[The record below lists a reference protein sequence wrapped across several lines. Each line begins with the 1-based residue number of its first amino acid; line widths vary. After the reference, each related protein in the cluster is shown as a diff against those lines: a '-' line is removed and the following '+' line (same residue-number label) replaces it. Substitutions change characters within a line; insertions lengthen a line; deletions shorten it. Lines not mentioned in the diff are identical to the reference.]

1 MLKNGPP
8 PGRKQI
14 IKKFIEE
21 KNKSLTIDELV
32 KYTGIPKVKIRQTLT
47 SYDTTIVRIGP
58 QIYDIVERIYPGKT
72 FRYTPQK
79 IEVQKSLLSA
89 EEDLHLFLTAAHDYW
104 SDITLIDDFNNRY
117 LLKRNKAATKRS
129 FSYYRGL
136 AQWYKKVGFEY
147 GDDILFTCLNFNEKQ
162 FKIVHQK
169 KKDRDEFIIKIK
181 NRKLADLV
189 YKILSYTIL
198 KYELDMFLVRKYL
211 FVYPY
216 NDPIPPDYLTK
227 AIWNDKRFL
236 ISTRDKMLSST
247 GYLLTHDLEIGLRK
261 YYYLN
266 EKSEYAL
273 VSVLSDEYG
282 RYGFCSL
289 CEQRLIWEKGT
300 GWRHLKNE
308 AEWSESYL
316 SKEFFDLD
324 KKTYKLN

>member
-1 MLKNGPP
+1 MLKNELP
-8 PGRKQI
+8 PGRRQT
-14 IKKFIEE
+14 IKKLIEE
-21 KNKSLTIDELV
+21 KNRSLTIDELV
-32 KYTGIPKVKIRQTLT
+32 KFTGIPKVKIRQTLT

-79 IEVQKSLLSA
+79 IEIQKGLLSA
-89 EEDLHLFLTAAHDYW
+89 EEDLHLFLTAASDYW
-104 SDITLIDDFNNRY
+104 SDITLIDDFNKRY

-136 AQWYKKVGFEY
+136 AQWYKKVDFEY

-189 YKILSYTIL
+189 YKILSYTIP
-198 KYELDMFLVRKYL
+198 KYELDMFLIRKYL
-211 FVYPY
+211 FVFPY
-216 NDPIPPDYLTK
+216 EESIPPDYLTK

-236 ISTRDKMLSST
+236 ISTRDKMLSWT
-247 GYLLTHDLEIGLRK
+247 GYPLDHDLEIGLRK
-261 YYYLN
+261 YYYQN
-266 EKSEYAL
+266 EQGEYYP
-273 VSVLSDEYG
+273 VSILSDEYG
-282 RYGFCSL
+282 RYGFCEH
-289 CEQRLIWEKGT
+289 CEQRLIWEKES
-300 GWRHLKNE
+300 GWRHPVNDV
-308 AEWSESYL
+308 EWSESYL

-324 KKTYKLN
+324 KRTFKLN